1 MNSNFSPPK
10 LPLRFFRWF
19 CHPDYQEDI
28 EGDLVERFEMRATKN
43 GIRQARW
50 LFVWDVFQLLK
61 PTLMK
66 PIAGL
71 QQVYDGMFINHLKL
85 AFRGMRKNKAF
96 STLSVLGLGLGLAC
110 TVGIFLW
117 VANELSFDRFHAKA
131 DRIFQVELILRQ
143 YEKSVVTPGPLAE
156 ALKREYPEVVNA
168 SRYTF
173 SSEPEVVKT
182 ADKQISGRGAKT
194 DATFFS
200 MFDFPFA
207 SGNSSGFSGNSVIL
221 TQALADKLFDGDEAI
236 GELVTVGN
244 SDTYQVS
251 AVLLNLPQNSS
262 FQFDFI
268 IPFEKTSN
276 QDEGRA
282 WGAWFCATFIEL
294 DVQATASSLLSKSN
308 DLKTLYDKIE
318 KPHWSSE
325 LIALPD
331 IYFHDRMT
339 PFFPRSGDIRYVW
352 IFSIAGVLIFILTCV
367 NYISLTTSRFI
378 SQFRQAGL
386 ERILGAH
393 AWHTMHRYFVEGLL
407 NMMLGS
413 VVAIILLILLGSYF
427 GIPTTVVGSVISR
440 SEIVALVM
448 AFVVVILITISI
460 VPALLI
466 NSSQPLVMIKKK
478 GSETPGGFSVR
489 KSLVVFQFCVSIAM
503 VTGTLIFQHQL
514 TFIRDRDPG
523 YRKENLVAVKID
535 DEARSNVDALKNA
548 LNQSPDIVSVSR
560 STFEY
565 IYFDMPIGDWEG
577 KEVEGS
583 VTVRPMDADSE
594 FVETFGITMAEG
606 RFYKK
611 GYADE
616 QSVVINQEAAD
627 KMGLTSPIGK
637 MVKLPGGQERKIIGV
652 VSNFNY
658 WGLTKAIEPLFIF
671 GGNSGDLYIRLTGGD
686 NARALAFI
694 EESFERLNPA
704 SIFNYE
710 FLTDRY
716 ASQHAAH
723 IRTGQV
729 FAGFGVIALVMSC
742 FGLLAI
748 ITFTIERKTKEIG
761 IRKVHGA
768 APRHIVGLLMRDLAV
783 YVSVAFLIAAPLTWL
798 GMDQWLQIF
807 SYRITLSVWQ
817 LLPGGVLVAVI
828 AALVITYQAVAA
840 ALRNPIHALR
850 DE

>member
-1 MNSNFSPPK
+1 MNKHNPPK

-19 CHPDYQEDI
+19 CHQDYREDI
-28 EGDLVERFEMRATKN
+28 EGDLVERFERRIEEKGASK
-43 GIRQARW
+43 AKW

-66 PIAGL
+66 PFSGV
-71 QQVYDGMFINHLKL
+71 QQMYDGMFSNHWKL
-85 AFRGMRKNKAF
+85 AFRGMKKNKAF

-117 VANELSFDRFHAKA
+117 VANELSFDRFHSKA

-156 ALKREYPEVVNA
+156 ALKREYPEVSNS

-173 SSEPEVVKT
+173 SSEPQAVKT
-182 ADKQISGRGAKT
+182 GGKQINGRGAKT

-251 AVLLNLPQNSS
+251 AVLADLPQNSS

-268 IPFEKTSN
+268 IPFEQASN
-276 QDEGRA
+276 QDKGRA
-282 WGAWFCATFIEL
+282 WGAWFCATLIEL
-294 DVQATASSLLSKSN
+294 DGQATASSLLSKSN
-308 DLKTLYDKIE
+308 GLKTLYDKIE

-325 LIALPD
+325 LIALTD

-352 IFSIAGVLIFILTCV
+352 IFSIAGVLIFVLTCV

-386 ERILGAH
+386 ERILGANP
-393 AWHTMHRYFVEGLL
+393 WHTMHRYFVEGLL
-407 NMMLGS
+407 NMVFGS
-413 VVAIILLILLGSYF
+413 FVAVILLILLGSYF
-427 GIPTTVVGSVISR
+427 GIPITIVGSVMGR
-440 SEIVALVM
+440 QE
-448 AFVVVILITISI
+448 VVVFILAFIVIILLIISV

-466 NSSQPLVMIKKK
+466 NSAKPLAMIKKK
-478 GSETPGGFSVR
+478 GSEAPGGFSLR
-489 KSLVVFQFCVSIAM
+489 RPLVVFQFCVSIAM
-503 VTGTLIFQHQL
+503 VTGTLIFQNQL

-523 YRKENLVAVKID
+523 YTKENLVAVKID
-535 DEARSNVDALKNA
+535 DEARNNIEALKNA
-548 LNQSPDIVSVSR
+548 LDQSPDITAISR

-565 IYFDMPIGDWEG
+565 IYFDMQIGDWEG
-577 KEVEGS
+577 KEVEGTL
-583 VTVRPMDADSE
+583 TVRPMTADSE

-606 RFYKK
+606 RFYEE

-616 QSVVINQEAAD
+616 QSVVINEEAAD

-637 MVKLPGGQERKIIGV
+637 TVKLPRGEEGKIIGV
-652 VSNFNY
+652 VKNFNY

-671 GGNSGDLYIRLTGGD
+671 GGNSGDLYIRLTGND
-686 NARALAFI
+686 NTRALAFI
-694 EESFERLNPA
+694 EESFEQINPA
-704 SIFNYE
+704 SLFNYE

-716 ASQHAAH
+716 ATQHAAH
-723 IRTGQV
+723 ARTGEV

-768 APRHIVGLLMRDLAV
+768 APRHIVGLLMKDLAV
-783 YVSVAFLIAAPLTWL
+783 YVSVAFLVAAPLTWL

>member
-1 MNSNFSPPK
+1 MNRHHPPK
-10 LPLRFFRWF
+10 LPLRFFQWF
-19 CHPDYQEDI
+19 CHPDYREDI
-28 EGDLVERFEMRATKN
+28 EGDLVERFEKRVEEK
-43 GIRQARW
+43 GKRQARW
-50 LFVWDVFQLLK
+50 LFVWDVLQLLK

-66 PIAGL
+66 PISGM
-71 QQVYDGMFINHLKL
+71 QQIYDGMFSNHLKL
-85 AFRGMRKNKAF
+85 AFRGMKKNKAF

-110 TVGIFLW
+110 TLGIFLW

-143 YEKSVVTPGPLAE
+143 YEKSVVTPGLLAE
-156 ALKREYPEVVNA
+156 ALKQEYSEVVNA

-173 SSEPEVVKT
+173 RSEPEAIK
-182 ADKQISGRGAKT
+182 AGEKQLNGRGAKT
-194 DATFFS
+194 DAAFFS

-207 SGNSSGFSGNSVIL
+207 YGNSSGFSGNSVIL
-221 TQALADKLFDGDEAI
+221 TQALADKLFDGAEAI

-251 AVLLNLPQNSS
+251 AVLADLPQNSS

-268 IPFEKTSN
+268 LPFEQVAS
-276 QDEGRA
+276 QDESRA

-294 DVQATASSLLSKSN
+294 DGQATASSLLSKSN
-308 DLKTLYDKIE
+308 GLKTLYDKIE

-352 IFSIAGVLIFILTCV
+352 IFSIAGLLIFTLTCV

-386 ERILGAH
+386 ERILGANP
-393 AWHTMHRYFVEGLL
+393 WHTMHRYFVEGLL
-407 NMMLGS
+407 NMILGS
-413 VVAIILLILLGSYF
+413 VVAIILLSLLGSYF
-427 GIPTTVVGSVISR
+427 GIPISIVGSVISHQ
-440 SEIVALVM
+440 EVVALMV
-448 AFVVVILITISI
+448 AFIVTLLLIIST

-466 NSSQPLVMIKKK
+466 NSSKPLAMIKKK
-478 GSETPGGFSVR
+478 GSESSGGFSVR

-503 VTGTLIFQHQL
+503 VTGTLIFQNQL
-514 TFIRDRDPG
+514 TFIRERDPG
-523 YRKENLVAVKID
+523 YTKENLVTVKID
-535 DEARSNVDALKNA
+535 DQDRDNVEALKNE
-548 LNQSPDIVSVSR
+548 LDQSPDITAMSR

-565 IYFDMPIGDWEG
+565 IYFDMQIGDWEG
-577 KEVEGS
+577 KEVEGTL
-583 VTVRPMDADSE
+583 TVRPMTADSE
-594 FVETFGITMAEG
+594 FVETFGIAMADG
-606 RFYKK
+606 RFYEE

-616 QSVVINQEAAD
+616 QSVVINQEAAE

-637 MVKLPGGQERKIIGV
+637 TVKLPRGQEVKIIGV
-652 VSNFNY
+652 VKNFNY

-671 GGNSGDLYIRLTGGD
+671 NGNSGDLYIRLTGND
-686 NARALAFI
+686 NTRALAFI
-694 EESFERLNPA
+694 GESFERLNPA
-704 SIFNYE
+704 SLFNYE

-716 ASQHAAH
+716 ATQHAAH
-723 IRTGQV
+723 ARTGEV

-768 APRHIVGLLMRDLAV
+768 APRHIIGLLMKDLAV
-783 YVSVAFLIAAPLTWL
+783 YVFIAFLVAAPLTWL

-828 AALVITYQAVAA
+828 ATLAITYQAVAA
-840 ALRNPIHALR
+840 AFRNPIDALR